1 MQLDNINHHELDAAF
16 ILEQVLQIRF
26 DMQGRMLQAYSNRFD
41 ELASDETIVS
51 YKRVNTARKEC
62 NSRLRAAVANL
73 NQTYQ
78 PVMR

>member
-1 MQLDNINHHELDAAF
+1 MKLDNISHHELDATF
-16 ILEQVLQIRF
+16 ILEQVLQINFAMHERIL
-26 DMQGRMLQAYSNRFD
+26 DKYSARFD

-51 YKRVNTARKEC
+51 YKRMNNARKEC

>member
-1 MQLDNINHHELDAAF
+1 MNLEHCSHHELDATF
-16 ILEQVLQIRF
+16 ILEQISKIEFSMGNRIIA
-26 DMQGRMLQAYSNRFD
+26 AYSKRFD
-41 ELASDETIVS
+41 ELVSDETIVS
-51 YKRVNTARKEC
+51 YKRMNTARKEC